1 MKLNELNKA
10 IDDLNS
16 SASKLGERYQEVGL
30 LCLAHVVAHGDVGPC
45 NRLYL
50 GMPKSSRGL
59 AMGQWLVKYGPL
71 KINGDRGTQATMPMV
86 FDKSKAA
93 DIEGATATKWWTTAP
108 ERSITDTFDLQVAIQ
123 RLLQQ
128 CKGKKIKIGGIEKPH
143 EAEQALRTMSALVG
157 LKVEPMHVGK
167 DGKMTDEPVED
178 EAGTPAT
185 TADPAVAKVVEQAVQ
200 AAVVPA
206 VKAAAKE
213 TAQAKAKGDKPTGR
227 TAAKSGKARANA

>member
-10 IDDLNS
+10 IDDLNTQ
-16 SASKLGERYQEVGL
+16 AGKLGERYQEVGL
-30 LCLAHVVAHGDVGPC
+30 LCLEHLKAHGDVGPC

-59 AMGQWLVKYGPL
+59 AMGQWLVKYGSL

-86 FDKSKAA
+86 FDKAKAT
-93 DIEGATATKWWTTAP
+93 DIEAATATKWWTTAP

-167 DGKMTDEPVED
+167 DGKMTDEPE
-178 EAGTPAT
+178 EAEEGTAAT
-185 TADPAVAKVVEQAVQ
+185 TADPAVKKVVEQAA
-200 AAVVPA
+200 AAVAPA

-213 TAQAKAKGDKPTGR
+213 TAKAHGAKGDKPTAHKAN
-227 TAAKSGKARANA
+227 TGKAKAH